1 MSYLSLYRKWRSQ
14 NFDEIIGQE
23 AIVKTLKNA
32 ISMSRLSH
40 AYLFSGPRGTGKT
53 STARILAKALN
64 CKEGP
69 TPTPDGKCDQ
79 CLKIKDGHS
88 VDVIEIDAA
97 SNRGI
102 DEIRD
107 LREKVRFAPVE
118 GRYKVYIIDEVH
130 MLTSEAF
137 NALLKT
143 LEEPPAHVIFV
154 LATTEPNRVPLTI
167 LSRCQRLD
175 FGRIPLS
182 LIMEHLKY
190 VAKNEG
196 FDIEDEALNLIA
208 RDADGSMRDAISL
221 LDQLVSF
228 CGKKITF
235 DDVITILGTADEELL
250 FNFSAAIASSDLK
263 KAMDLV
269 GSAIRDGRSIPQV
282 TKDLIGHF
290 RYMMLI
296 KVGSE
301 ASIELTKHYLE
312 KLKNEAE
319 KFAIEDLKNIILIFS
334 KAGVD
339 MKWHPASRLLLEV
352 ALIDAIN
359 KQGETT
365 TQTAAPR
372 KPFLKQESAEQ
383 NVKKYAERFKPV
395 VSLNGKVVK
404 EKVVA
409 NEDLI
414 KKVRDNWNMIL
425 EKAKEKS
432 LFGYVSLHES
442 FPLKINEKGALVLR
456 FKKGYSFHKE
466 RLEEAS
472 NKEVVEASLR
482 EILGNEL
489 KTECIVSDDDEIVL
503 ETEKTGKAS
512 DVSHGKSNKSSNSVS
527 LDEVRDFFGGEIV

>member
-14 NFDEIIGQE
+14 SFDEIIGQD

-32 ISMSRLSH
+32 ISMNRLSH

-64 CKEGP
+64 CKKGL
-69 TPTPDGKCDQ
+69 TPNPCGKCDQ
-79 CLKIKDGHS
+79 CQKIKDGHS

-175 FGRIPLS
+175 FARIPLPK
-182 LIMEHLKY
+182 IVEHLKG
-190 VAKNEG
+190 VAKAEG
-196 FDIEDEALNLIA
+196 FGIEEEALNLVA
-208 RDADGSMRDAISL
+208 RDGDGSMRDAISL

-235 DDVITILGTADEELL
+235 DDVITVLGTADEELL
-250 FNFSAAIASSDLK
+250 FGFSSAIASEDLK

-269 GSAIRDGRSIPQV
+269 SQALLSGMSIPQV
-282 TKDLIGHF
+282 TKDIVGHF
-290 RYMMLI
+290 RYMMLL

-301 ASIELTKHYLE
+301 ASIELTKHYIDELKSE
-312 KLKNEAE
+312 AAKFTVDELKNM
-319 KFAIEDLKNIILIFS
+319 ISVFS
-334 KAGVD
+334 RTEID

-352 ALIDAIN
+352 ALIDASKLKGLKSEKKEN
-359 KQGETT
+359 ENVVYSPPK
-365 TQTAAPR
+365 TAEGKKNDR
-372 KPFLKQESAEQ
+372 KNLEDLMPSSQKEVE
-383 NVKKYAERFKPV
+383 NVKMPAKDVLKNVQE
-395 VSLNGKVVK
+395 NW
-404 EKVVA
+404 
-409 NEDLI
+409 
-414 KKVRDNWNMIL
+414 KKIL
-425 EKAKEKS
+425 EAVKAKS

-442 FPLKINEKGALVLR
+442 FPQKINEKGSLVLR

-466 RLEEAS
+466 RLEEAH
-472 NKEVVEASLR
+472 NKEIVEAT
-482 EILGNEL
+482 LGEVL
-489 KTECIVSDDDEIVL
+489 GQKIRTECVVSDDDQIGA
-503 ETEKTGKAS
+503 GKHKNAGE
-512 DVSHGKSNKSSNSVS
+512 DVS
-527 LDEVRDFFGGEIV
+527 LDEVKDMFEGKIVS